1 MCASTQSGCPDSRR
15 AQGTLKMLVGGAGDI
30 KLTKD
35 GKTLLHEMQIQN
47 PTAALIARTAT
58 AQDDMCGDGTTSTVI
73 FIGELLK
80 QAERHLGEGV
90 HPRMICDGLD
100 IAKKVS
106 AEFLEKF
113 KVKQGSIDREALNCV
128 SRTALRTKLHAEL
141 ADHLGDVCVDAIL
154 CINDKQAEVPI
165 DLFMVEIMHMQH
177 KSDLSSKLVRGLVL
191 DHGARHP
198 DMPKAVK
205 DAYILILNTDLEYSK
220 SEVSSNFFYSN
231 ADQRE
236 KMVESER
243 KLIDEKVKK
252 IIELKRKVCD
262 GNKNS
267 FVVINQKGIDPLSLD
282 MMAKQGI
289 IGLRRCKKRN
299 LERLGKTCGGECVNS
314 VEDLDEK
321 VLGFAGSVYE
331 ETLGEEKYTFV
342 EDCRNPHSCT
352 ILVKGPN
359 KHTIDQIKDAV
370 RDGLRSVKNAI
381 EDDCLI
387 PGAGCFELSLCAHL
401 KEHSKKVQGR
411 AKLGV
416 QTYAEALLII
426 PKTLASNAGLDTMD
440 ALINVQDAQMS
451 GMLAGL
457 DVSTG
462 EACSPVD
469 MGIYD
474 NYRVKKQMIHSAGII
489 ASQLL
494 LVDEIMRAGI
504 AAAKRG

>member
-1 MCASTQSGCPDSRR
+1 
-15 AQGTLKMLVGGAGDI
+15 
-30 KLTKD
+30 
-35 GKTLLHEMQIQN
+35 
-47 PTAALIARTAT
+47 
-58 AQDDMCGDGTTSTVI
+58 
-73 FIGELLK
+73 
-80 QAERHLGEGV
+80 
-90 HPRMICDGLD
+90 
-100 IAKKVS
+100 
-106 AEFLEKF
+106 
-113 KVKQGSIDREALNCV
+113 
-128 SRTALRTKLHAEL
+128 
-141 ADHLGDVCVDAIL
+141 
-154 CINDKQAEVPI
+154 
-165 DLFMVEIMHMQH
+165 
-177 KSDLSSKLVRGLVL
+177 VRGLVL